1 MGFVTDVSGDT
12 FSFPKLFAASAG
24 LSKFSLSGAV
34 TAVCWVDESPD
45 KPSSSVMWAGCTLGS
60 NRETPMPKS
69 KMPWTSSAR
78 KTLNPIRPS
87 LLVCRSTV
95 VGASFAVIGAVLEMG
110 IPVSVKLLNNCV
122 DKVARNI
129 KVKLRIKFSDA
140 GRAGDVD
147 FRQVV
152 AYDINPNK
160 HESSPF

>member
-1 MGFVTDVSGDT
+1 M
-12 FSFPKLFAASAG
+12 
-24 LSKFSLSGAV
+24 
-34 TAVCWVDESPD
+34 
-45 KPSSSVMWAGCTLGS
+45 
-60 NRETPMPKS
+60 
-69 KMPWTSSAR
+69 
-78 KTLNPIRPS
+78 
-87 LLVCRSTV
+87 
-95 VGASFAVIGAVLEMG
+95 GAVLEMG
-110 IPVSVKLLNNCV
+110 IPVSVKLRKNCV